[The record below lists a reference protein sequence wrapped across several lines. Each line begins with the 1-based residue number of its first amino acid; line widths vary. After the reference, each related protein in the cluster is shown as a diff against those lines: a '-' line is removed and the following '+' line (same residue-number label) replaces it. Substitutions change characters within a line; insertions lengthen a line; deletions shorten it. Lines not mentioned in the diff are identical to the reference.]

1 MWEYFIDSKNLKMKK
16 IMQANFEKVQ
26 LRQIEMLKYM
36 EGESGRKEIGQI
48 TSSDLVNIKSKELL
62 TAVLVRYYT
71 RPVLMRMNDEMK
83 GIVFV
88 GVKSFIEYF
97 EKL

>member
-1 MWEYFIDSKNLKMKK
+1 
-16 IMQANFEKVQ
+16 MQANFEKVQ

-71 RPVLMRMNDEMK
+71 PVLC
-83 GIVFV
+83 
-88 GVKSFIEYF
+88 S
-97 EKL
+97 